1 MMNFEK
7 FKSSI
12 ISLEVVYSIRD
23 KVPYEICSVQ
33 DNVLTIKRGST
44 EKEVKIQLDELY
56 KFYTCETEYTIKK
69 CKKIYYWVCIFS
81 CCSCNK
87 RISEII

>member
-33 DNVLTIKRGST
+33 DKVLTIKRGST
-44 EKEVKIQLDELY
+44 GKEVKIQLDELY
-56 KFYTCETEYTIKK
+56 KFTRVKRNTQLKMQ
-69 CKKIYYWVCIFS
+69 KIYYGVCIFS

>member
-69 CKKIYYWVCIFS
+69 KKKYITGYVYSPAVAVI
-81 CCSCNK
+81 K
-87 RISEII
+87 ELVK

>member
-56 KFYTCETEYTIKK
+56 KFYTCETEYTIKNA
-69 CKKIYYWVCIFS
+69 KKYITGYVYSPAVAVI
-81 CCSCNK
+81 K
-87 RISEII
+87 ELVK

>member
-1 MMNFEK
+1 MMNFEE
-7 FKSSI
+7 FKSHI

-56 KFYTCETEYTIKK
+56 KFTR
-69 CKKIYYWVCIFS
+69 V
-81 CCSCNK
+81 K
-87 RISEII
+87 RNTQLRTQENILLGMHILLL

>member
-33 DNVLTIKRGST
+33 DKVLTIKRGST
-44 EKEVKIQLDELY
+44 GKEVKIQLDELY
-56 KFYTCETEYTIKK
+56 KFTR
-69 CKKIYYWVCIFS
+69 V
-81 CCSCNK
+81 K
-87 RISEII
+87 RNTQLRTQKNILLGMHILLL